1 MDYVASIG
9 YDAIAAYER
18 GLLAHL
24 LERLATVPQVRI
36 LGAPKERVGVL
47 SLTLDGVHPHAAGT
61 VLDLEGVAVRAGHH
75 CVQPLMARFDVPAT
89 IRASL
94 AFYNTERDCEALVTG
109 LEKCV
114 QVFRG

>member
-1 MDYVASIG
+1 
-9 YDAIAAYER
+9 
-18 GLLAHL
+18 
-24 LERLATVPQVRI
+24 
-36 LGAPKERVGVL
+36 
-47 SLTLDGVHPHAAGT
+47 
-61 VLDLEGVAVRAGHH
+61 
-75 CVQPLMARFDVPAT
+75 VQPLMARFDVPAT